1 MNYKSCSEFEF
12 LAVDLYSLKPSA
24 LSEGLTFS
32 LQKLQTNLMMPSS
45 IGSIPN
51 VALLQNPDELLAF
64 FKIERLSI
72 LPRKPESLN

>member
-1 MNYKSCSEFEF
+1 M
-12 LAVDLYSLKPSA
+12 
-24 LSEGLTFS
+24 FS

-64 FKIERLSI
+64 FKIEGLSI
-72 LPRKPESLN
+72 LPGKPESLN